1 MFANNMTLLLNKIE
15 NRLGVKMLNLPD
27 NLKKEKWAEEVIIPD
42 TLVTWSRYFPHQF
55 RYHITAQHP
64 MKDGWYMLDE
74 DVFGDCK
81 ILGVTNLD
89 WSTFIS
95 DIFGGNW
102 RYYDFMAGGM
112 EMADMI
118 NQINQANVTSLFN
131 NGIYIVFEPPCRFKL
146 ESTYGRECTMNDFWV
161 YVLIEHNP
169 DLTTISATQMET
181 FEALAQADVAG
192 YLYNNLKYFQ
202 DLQTVYASIN
212 MKIDD
217 LEQQYQKREDIIN
230 YIKESYVSA
239 ANKNQPIMFTI

>member
-1 MFANNMTLLLNKIE
+1 
-15 NRLGVKMLNLPD
+15 
-27 NLKKEKWAEEVIIPD
+27 
-42 TLVTWSRYFPHQF
+42 
-55 RYHITAQHP
+55 
-64 MKDGWYMLDE
+64 
-74 DVFGDCK
+74 
-81 ILGVTNLD
+81 
-89 WSTFIS
+89 
-95 DIFGGNW
+95 
-102 RYYDFMAGGM
+102 
-112 EMADMI
+112 MADMI